1 MAAPEPGLRVV
12 TGRLLAA
19 ALLVVTAG
27 CSSSTG
33 HASTPTTSRSATP
46 SATVTVLPTA
56 TPGGT
61 TDLPVTQVGFTCNL
75 PVVVMAGGGD
85 FASYTG
91 GFISFPA
98 GTYAQD
104 PNGLITTGS
113 SPQEVAT
120 KAAPVLTGVPQD
132 GPTFYDSGIHRW
144 VPVSAAQS
152 SADGSSYAYA
162 TTGASS
168 SEGATFHIVNASTAT
183 QKTFTVA
190 VPNVGASN
198 GVQVMEYDG
207 SGVYFVVT
215 QLEAYP
221 VGVWRLDARTGK
233 VTALA
238 RVANVMAVRGGY
250 AWGGAVDPHD
260 PTPPRVPA
268 SRVLFDSIV
277 QESLSSGAQT
287 AWFYS
292 PGRSET
298 LLGLASGRPVI
309 NIGDGPDF
317 PLFGGE
323 VRLLDHPSSGAED
336 SGQLVYGGGVALS
349 DPQADGERVWFG
361 SDRGIYLYPA
371 DGTLQKVYAVAPSQA
386 GSITKIAPAGV
397 CR

>member
-1 MAAPEPGLRVV
+1 ML
-12 TGRLLAA
+12 GRLLAT
-19 ALLVVTAG
+19 ALLLVTAA

-33 HASTPTTSRSATP
+33 HASTPSASPSATP

-56 TPGGT
+56 TPGGNA
-61 TDLPVTQVGFTCNL
+61 DLPVTQVGFTCSL
-75 PVVVMAGGGD
+75 PAVVTAGGGD
-85 FASYTG
+85 FVSYNG

-104 PNGLITTGS
+104 PNGQIITGS
-113 SPQEVAT
+113 SQQEVET
-120 KAAPVLTGVPQD
+120 RSTPVLTGVPQD
-132 GPTFYDSGIHRW
+132 GPTFYDADVHRW

-152 SADGSSYAYA
+152 SPDGSSYAYV

-168 SEGATFHIVNASTAT
+168 SQGATFHIVNASTAT
-183 QKTFTVA
+183 QKTFTIA
-190 VPNVGASN
+190 VPNVGAAN

-215 QLEAYP
+215 QVEAYP
-221 VGVWRLDARTGK
+221 VGVWRLDARTGQ

-250 AWGGAVDPHD
+250 AWGGAVDTHD
-260 PTPPRVPA
+260 PSPPKVAA
-268 SRVLFDSIV
+268 SRVLFNSIV
-277 QESLSSGAQT
+277 QVNLSNGAQT

-298 LLGLASGRPVI
+298 LLGLAAGRPVI

-317 PLFGGE
+317 PPFGGE
-323 VRLLDHPSSGAED
+323 IRLLDHPSSGAED
-336 SGQLVYGGGVALS
+336 TGQLVYGRGVALR
-349 DPQADGERVWFG
+349 DPQGDGDRVWFG
-361 SDRGIYLYPA
+361 SDRGIYLYTA
-371 DGTLQKVYAVAPSQA
+371 DGGLQKVYAISTSQA
-386 GSITKIAPAGV
+386 GSITTVAPAGI